1 VVNITIARQLT
12 PDDSERVTFLNLHFS
27 GCPSYPTS
35 VSPARQPIAP
45 RPPWSPT
52 VLYHWHLQLHRVY
65 ARTYSE
71 EREDGNR
78 CLDLSANALGR
89 DTCRPA
95 LPLRVA
101 RPSPHLPSALEKGGL
116 VRAHTNFLEP
126 LLSKTEESLP
136 LSKRRSEETGSAC
149 HPLSS
154 ALLRSPKFMRRL
166 LLRCP

>member
-1 VVNITIARQLT
+1 M
-12 PDDSERVTFLNLHFS
+12 PE
-27 GCPSYPTS
+27 
-35 VSPARQPIAP
+35 
-45 RPPWSPT
+45 PP
-52 VLYHWHLQLHRVY
+52 VKRG
-65 ARTYSE
+65 
-71 EREDGNR
+71 EDGNR

-89 DTCRPA
+89 DTRRPA

-101 RPSPHLPSALEKGGL
+101 RPSPHLPHALEKGGL

-136 LSKRRSEETGSAC
+136 LSKRRPEETGSAC